1 LTTPLSIVIAIA
13 GVVIGLLA
21 EQLGH
26 GFDQDPWIPLA
37 DLATGWAMIG
47 SGLVGAYAR
56 PRQAAGRRLILA
68 GFLWFVGSFLSMD
81 EPRLGSL
88 AFVAQG
94 YFDPV
99 LILIALS
106 FPGRWPVRRS
116 ERSIVALALALYLAS
131 SVVRVAA
138 RGQDLFGVALVDP
151 DIALPWVAWLDF
163 ARLAAIVVAGGFIV
177 ARWLRSTPTER
188 RIVGPVI
195 AAGAASALAVG
206 FAMLYPLTALGIV
219 APLDPSINNP
229 LAWAFNVVRILV
241 PLAMLFGIV
250 RQRAAR
256 TAVADAVA
264 VAGEAPA
271 TLDLGQALAEALRD
285 PLLQV
290 VEWSDDDAAF
300 VAGDGK
306 KLSAAAPTI
315 PGRSTAVV
323 QAGDRPLAA
332 IIYDHVL
339 DEDPAIIAAAVAVA
353 RLAIQNQRLTRES
366 ARRLEETEASRARIV
381 AAGDLERRR
390 IERDLHDGIQQ
401 RLVALAISLSRAGAA
416 APQGEAATAAL
427 GHGAAEALGI
437 VEAVRD
443 FAHGIHPA
451 VLTEAGLGAALRE
464 LADRSPVPVELEL
477 RLAERGTAPAQA
489 TAFFVVSEALANTT
503 KHAGASRIW
512 VRARDDGDTLDV
524 SVEDDGRGGA
534 MIGSGLQGLLD
545 RVSALGGTLTIAD
558 RPGGG
563 TSVSAMLPL
572 T

>member
-1 LTTPLSIVIAIA
+1 LTTPVSIVIAIA

-26 GFDQDPWIPLA
+26 GFDQDPWIPFA
-37 DLATGWAMIG
+37 DLAIGWAMIG

-56 PRQAAGRRLILA
+56 PRQAAGNRLILA

-81 EPRLGSL
+81 DPRLGSL

-106 FPGRWPVRRS
+106 FPHRWPIHRS
-116 ERSIVALALALYLAS
+116 ERSIVALATALYVAS
-131 SVVRVAA
+131 SVVRAVA
-138 RGQDLFGVALVDP
+138 RSEDLFGVALVGP
-151 DIALPWVAWLDF
+151 DVALPWVAWLD
-163 ARLAAIVVAGGFIV
+163 AGRLAAIVVAGGFIV
-177 ARWLRSTPTER
+177 GRWLRSTPTER

-206 FAMLYPLTALGIV
+206 FAMLYPLTSLGVV
-219 APLDPSINNP
+219 APLDASIYNP
-229 LAWAFNVVRILV
+229 VAWAFNVIRILV
-241 PLAMLFGIV
+241 PFAMLFGIV

-271 TLDLGQALAEALRD
+271 TLDLGQALADALRD

-290 VEWSDDDAAF
+290 VEWSEDDAVF
-300 VAGDGK
+300 VAEDGT
-306 KLSAAAPTI
+306 KLSAAAPAI

-332 IIYDHVL
+332 IIYDPVL
-339 DEDPAIIAAAVAVA
+339 DEDPAIIAAAVAVT

-401 RLVALAISLSRAGAA
+401 RLVALAISLSRARAV
-416 APQGEAATAAL
+416 APQGEAATAAF
-427 GHGAAEALGI
+427 GQGAAEALAI

-464 LADRSPVPVELEL
+464 LADRSPVPVQLDL
-477 RLAERGTAPAQA
+477 RLADGGSSPAQA
-489 TAFFVVSEALANTT
+489 TAFFVVSEALANVT
-503 KHAGASRIW
+503 KHASASTIW
-512 VRARDDGDTLDV
+512 VRARDDRDTLDV
-524 SVEDDGRGGA
+524 SIEDDGRGGA
-534 MIGSGLQGLLD
+534 TIGGGLQGLMD
-545 RVSALGGTLTIAD
+545 RVSALGGTLTIVD

-563 TSVSAMLPL
+563 TAVTAILPL
-572 T
+572 A

>member
-1 LTTPLSIVIAIA
+1 LTTLVSVVIAFA

-37 DLATGWAMIG
+37 DLAIGWAMIG

-56 PRQAAGRRLILA
+56 PRQTAGKRLILA

-81 EPRLGSL
+81 DPRLGSL

-99 LILIALS
+99 LVLIALS
-106 FPGRWPVRRS
+106 FPHRWPVRRS
-116 ERSIVALALALYLAS
+116 ERSIVALAVALYVAS
-131 SVVRVAA
+131 SVVRAIA
-138 RGQDLFGVALVDP
+138 RSQDLFGVALVDP
-151 DIALPWVAWLDF
+151 DVGLPWVAWLDF
-163 ARLAAIVVAGGFIV
+163 GRLAAIVVAGGFIV
-177 ARWLRSTPTER
+177 GRWMRSTPTER
-188 RIVGPVI
+188 RVVGPVI
-195 AAGAASALAVG
+195 AAGAVSALAVG
-206 FAMLYPLTALGIV
+206 FGMLYPLTALGLV
-219 APLDPSINNP
+219 APLDASIYNP
-229 LAWAFNVVRILV
+229 IAWSFNVIRILV
-241 PLAMLFGIV
+241 PFGMLFGIV

-264 VAGEAPA
+264 SAGETPA

-290 VEWSDDDAAF
+290 VEWSEDDAVF
-300 VAGDGK
+300 VAGDGT

-323 QAGDRPLAA
+323 RAGDRPLAA
-332 IIYDHVL
+332 LIYDRAL
-339 DEDPAIIAAAVAVA
+339 DEDPAIIAAAVAVT
-353 RLAIQNQRLTRES
+353 RLAIQNERLTRES
-366 ARRLEETEASRARIV
+366 ARRLEEIEASRARIV

-401 RLVALAISLSRAGAA
+401 RLVALAISLSRAQAA

-427 GHGAAEALGI
+427 GQGAAEALGI

-464 LADRSPVPVELEL
+464 LADRSPVPVQLDL
-477 RLAERGTAPAQA
+477 RLADRGTPPALA
-489 TAFFVVSEALANTT
+489 TAFFVVSEALTNST
-503 KHAGASRIW
+503 KHAGASTIW
-512 VRARDDGDTLDV
+512 VRARDDRDTLDV
-524 SVEDDGRGGA
+524 SIEDDGRGGA
-534 MIGSGLQGLLD
+534 TIGGGLQGLLD

-563 TSVSAMLPL
+563 TAVAAMLPL